1 MNNSNENFFVEVL
14 KFSLLTLLVVLPFR
28 MYIAKP
34 FIVDGASMSPTFET
48 GHYLI
53 VDEISYKLED
63 PQRGEVVIF
72 KYPKDPSRFFI
83 KRIIGL
89 PNETVEIIGGKVTIY
104 NEETP
109 DGVHLEEYYVE
120 KTSREN
126 IKVKLGENEYFVMG
140 DNRGNSSDSRFWGA
154 LPKNLI
160 IGKAFLR
167 LLPINKIDVLPGN
180 FDY

>member
-1 MNNSNENFFVEVL
+1 MNNSKENFFVEVL

-53 VDEISYKLED
+53 VDEISYRIED
-63 PQRGEVVIF
+63 PQRGEVIIF

-89 PNETVEIIGGKVTIY
+89 PNETVEIKNGKVTIY
-104 NEETP
+104 NINKPE
-109 DGVHLEEYYVE
+109 GLNLEESYV
-120 KTSREN
+120 KKGSLEN
-126 IKVKLGENEYFVMG
+126 TKVELGENEYFVMG

-154 LPKNLI
+154 LPKDMI
-160 IGKAFLR
+160 VGKAFLR
-167 LLPINKIDVLPGN
+167 LLPVNKIDVLPGN